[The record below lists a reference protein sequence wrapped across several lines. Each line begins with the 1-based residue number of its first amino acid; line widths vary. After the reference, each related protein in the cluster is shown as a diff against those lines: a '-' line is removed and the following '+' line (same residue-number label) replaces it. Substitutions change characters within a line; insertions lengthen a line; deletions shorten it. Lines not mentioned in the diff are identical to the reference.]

1 MQMQHKTLSIS
12 DCEIKL
18 DAKQGVFSGYASV
31 FNGVD
36 SYGDTILPGAYK
48 NTLKQFGMPKMFLQH
63 NSWALPIG
71 KWIVVEEDE
80 KGLFVQGELTIGMS
94 MSDDTYA
101 ALKHGTLD
109 GLSIGYMLR
118 REDYEPSRESE
129 GGRIIKNIS
138 RLSEISAVT
147 FPADSNARID
157 MNTIKSELEEIQSIR
172 DLEHFL
178 RDAGCLSKD
187 LSKALISR
195 VKVLFGRED
204 EAERKA
210 KQESELAEA
219 IKRINNTLTKI

>member
-71 KWIVVEEDE
+71 KWIVVEEDQ

-178 RDAGCLSKD
+178 RDAGGLSKD

-210 KQESELAEA
+210 KQESELTEA

>member
-18 DAKQGVFSGYASV
+18 DEKQGVFSGYASV

-71 KWIVVEEDE
+71 KWIVVEEDQ

-94 MSDDTYA
+94 TSDDTYA